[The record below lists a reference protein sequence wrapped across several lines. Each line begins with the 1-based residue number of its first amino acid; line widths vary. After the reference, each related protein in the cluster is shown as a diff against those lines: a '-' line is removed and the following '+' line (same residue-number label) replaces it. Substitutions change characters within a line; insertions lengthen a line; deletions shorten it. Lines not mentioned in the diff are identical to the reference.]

1 VAVFLAWFAKDNYQ
15 MSSEF
20 LNSTDYINHHLTHWT
35 IGEGFW
41 ALNVD
46 TLIFSWLMGLIFL
59 VSFYLIAKRA
69 TAGVPSGWQNFAE
82 LMLEFASKQ
91 VSDTYHGKNPLI
103 APLALT
109 IFIWV
114 FLMNAM
120 DLLPVD
126 LLPLLGSYIG
136 IHHLR
141 VVPTADPNVTLGM
154 SISVFL
160 LIIWFNFAAKGFK
173 GVIVDFTCKPFGI
186 WLLPLNLFLK
196 LIEELAKPISLGLR
210 LFGNLYAGE
219 LIFIL
224 IALLP
229 WWAQWP
235 WGGGWA
241 IFHILIIT
249 IQAFV
254 FMMLTI
260 VYLSLAEESH

>member
-1 VAVFLAWFAKDNYQ
+1 
-15 MSSEF
+15 MIEEI
-20 LNSTDYINHHLTHWT
+20 NSAEYINHHLSHLS
-35 IGEGFW
+35 IGSGFW
-41 ALNVD
+41 TLHLD
-46 TLIFSWLMGLIFL
+46 TLAISWIIG
-59 VSFYLIAKRA
+59 VSFLLVFYITARRA
-69 TAGVPSGWQNFAE
+69 TPGVPSKLQNFVE
-82 LMLEFASKQ
+82 MMLDMVSKQ
-91 VSDTYHGKNPLI
+91 VTDTYHGKSKLI
-103 APLALT
+103 APLSLT
-109 IFIWV
+109 IFMWV

-126 LLPLLGSYIG
+126 LLPRLAHLFG
-136 IHHLR
+136 IKYLR
-141 VVPTADPNVTLGM
+141 AVPTADPNLTLGM
-154 SISVFL
+154 SLSVFL
-160 LIIWFNFAAKGFK
+160 LIIGFNFANKGFI
-173 GVIVDFTCKPFGI
+173 GVIKEITCKPFGV
-186 WLLPLNLFLK
+186 WFMPLNIFIK
-196 LIEELAKPISLGLR
+196 LIEEFAKPVSLGLR

-235 WGGGWA
+235 FGGAWS

>member
-1 VAVFLAWFAKDNYQ
+1 
-15 MSSEF
+15 MIEEI
-20 LNSTDYINHHLTHWT
+20 NSAEYINHHLSHLS
-35 IGEGFW
+35 IGSGFW
-41 ALNVD
+41 TLHLD
-46 TLIFSWLMGLIFL
+46 TLAISWIIG
-59 VSFYLIAKRA
+59 VSFLLVFYITARRA
-69 TAGVPSGWQNFAE
+69 TPGVPSKLQNFVE
-82 LMLEFASKQ
+82 MMLDMVSKQ
-91 VSDTYHGKNPLI
+91 VTDTYHGKSKLI
-103 APLALT
+103 APLSLT
-109 IFIWV
+109 IFMWV

-126 LLPLLGSYIG
+126 LLPRLAHLVG
-136 IHHLR
+136 IKYLR
-141 VVPTADPNVTLGM
+141 AVPTADPNLTLGM
-154 SISVFL
+154 SLSVFL
-160 LIIWFNFAAKGFK
+160 LIIGFNFANKGFV
-173 GVIVDFTCKPFGI
+173 GVIKEITCKPFGV
-186 WLLPLNLFLK
+186 WFMPLNIFIK
-196 LIEELAKPISLGLR
+196 LIEEFAKPVSLGLR

-235 WGGGWA
+235 FGGAWS

>member
-1 VAVFLAWFAKDNYQ
+1 
-15 MSSEF
+15 MSSE
-20 LNSTDYINHHLTHWT
+20 LTATEYINHHLTHWKV
-35 IGEGFW
+35 GNGFW
-41 ALNVD
+41 SLHLD
-46 TLIFSWLMGLIFL
+46 TLIISWIFGALFLIT
-59 VSFYLIAKRA
+59 FYVVARRA
-69 TAGVPSGWQNFAE
+69 TSGVPGRLQNFVE
-82 LMLEFASKQ
+82 MMLEMVNRQ
-91 VSDTYHGKNPLI
+91 VTDTYHGKNKLI
-103 APLALT
+103 GPLALT

-126 LLPLLGSYIG
+126 LLPRTTNILGLHY
-136 IHHLR
+136 LR
-141 VVPTADPNVTLGM
+141 AVPTADPNLTLGM
-154 SISVFL
+154 SLSVFF
-160 LIIWFNFAAKGFK
+160 LIIYFNLANKGFFGLLK
-173 GVIVDFTCKPFGI
+173 EICTKPFGI
-186 WLLPLNLFLK
+186 WLLPLNVFLR

-229 WWAQWP
+229 WFSQWP
-235 WGGGWA
+235 LGGVWS

-260 VYLSLAEESH
+260 VYLSSAESTH

>member
-1 VAVFLAWFAKDNYQ
+1 MIEEVNAA
-15 MSSEF
+15 E
-20 LNSTDYINHHLTHWT
+20 YINHHLAHLS
-35 IGEGFW
+35 IGSGFW
-41 ALNVD
+41 KLHLD
-46 TLIFSWLMGLIFL
+46 TLAFSWILGVTFL
-59 VSFYLIAKRA
+59 LVFYIAARRA
-69 TAGVPSGWQNFAE
+69 TAGVPSKLQNFVE
-82 LMLEFASKQ
+82 MMLEMVSKQ
-91 VSDTYHGKNPLI
+91 VTDTYHGKSKLI
-103 APLALT
+103 APLSLT

-114 FLMNAM
+114 FIMNGM

-126 LLPLLGSYIG
+126 LLPRLAHLFG
-136 IHHLR
+136 IEYLR
-141 VVPTADPNVTLGM
+141 VVPTADPNLTLGM
-154 SISVFL
+154 SISIFI
-160 LIIWFNFAAKGFK
+160 LIIGFNFANKGFFGLIK
-173 GVIVDFTCKPFGI
+173 EITCRPFGI
-186 WLLPLNLFLK
+186 WFMPLNIFLK

-235 WGGGWA
+235 FGAVWS